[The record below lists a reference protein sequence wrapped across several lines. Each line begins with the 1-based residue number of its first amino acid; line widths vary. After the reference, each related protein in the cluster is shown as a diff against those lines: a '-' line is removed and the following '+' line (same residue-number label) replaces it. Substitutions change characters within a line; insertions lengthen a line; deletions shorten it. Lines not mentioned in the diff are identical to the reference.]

1 MNELSILFL
10 GASKRVSLLERFVEA
25 ANELHI
31 KLRLLSCER
40 DDRFYPISHL
50 AKIVSGPAFLNSEF
64 HPWLESTL
72 ASYHVNL
79 VIPNMDSATV
89 ALSRYASQYARAAD
103 CWPVVSSRPLSEA
116 MFDKILARDLFLAA
130 ALPVPPD
137 TTDKYPKIA
146 KPRFGFGGKGIQ
158 VLQSAA
164 DREACLSSAE
174 TYLIEDLIS
183 PAVETTVDLYF
194 SPRLGMMGYVL
205 RDRLEV
211 SDGEVMVC
219 RTRPARSSEKLLI
232 ERVASIPGWEGC
244 ITLQYLS
251 DSDGRE
257 YVIEINPRFGGG
269 CTCAIESGLNMPL
282 YLMAEA
288 AGLEFAPP
296 QETKSVFMTRARRDF
311 FCEC

>member
-1 MNELSILFL
+1 MKELSILFL
-10 GASKRVSLLERFVEA
+10 GASKRVSLLERFVDA
-25 ANELHI
+25 AIALGI
-31 KLRLLSCER
+31 QLRLFSCEK
-40 DDRFYPISHL
+40 DDRFCPISHL
-50 AKIVSGPAFLNSEF
+50 TTILSGPSFLDPEF
-64 HPWLESTL
+64 HAWLKSTL
-72 ASYHVNL
+72 DSYQINV

-89 ALSRYASQYARAAD
+89 ALSRHASQYARTSD
-103 CWPVVSSRPLSEA
+103 YWPVVSSRHLCEA
-116 MFDKILARDLFLAA
+116 MFDKILARDLFLATG
-130 ALPVPPD
+130 LPVPPD
-137 TTDKYPKIA
+137 TTEKYPKIA

-158 VLQSAA
+158 ILQ
-164 DREACLSSAE
+164 SSAE
-174 TYLIEDLIS
+174 REPCLFSAERYLIEDLIS

-194 SPRLGMMGYVL
+194 SPRLGMMGCIL

-219 RTRPARSSEKLLI
+219 RTRPARVSEKLLI

-251 DSDGRE
+251 DSNGRE

-269 CTCAIESGLNMPL
+269 CTCAIEAGLNMPL

-296 QETKSVFMTRARRDF
+296 QETKSVLMTRARRDF